1 MSKKYLFICS
11 IALIVALVAVT
22 VITVSVGRSDELPA
36 NAHTATAAEKK
47 ADDPYCLLVA
57 GRDRAS
63 GLTDV
68 IMLVSFD
75 PANESISVMQIPRDT
90 YAEYG
95 DKSYNKLNGALGA
108 LGGEAELE
116 AFLENSLGVS
126 IDGYLTLD
134 LDAFR
139 TIVDAVGGVELDL
152 DVPLRYSDPSQKLYI
167 NLPAG
172 RQRLDGKQAEM
183 YVRYRSGYAR
193 GDIDRLDAQKKFLA
207 AFFDAIKNEINADN
221 AYTVASSVIRA
232 VDTDVGITLG
242 VALGLEAIRVD
253 RSRLYF
259 FTLPGEAVVSPKSG
273 ASYYVM
279 SARPTQKIL
288 TEYFGKQEGG
298 IDPDKS
304 FAHPSYESFI
314 KIYEKDGQSEPV
326 RADELG

>member
-1 MSKKYLFICS
+1 MSKKYLFICL

-22 VITVSVGRSDELPA
+22 VITVSVGRSDELPVS
-36 NAHTATAAEKK
+36 AHTAVDTEKK

-57 GRDRAS
+57 GKDRAS
-63 GLTDV
+63 GLADV

-75 PANESISVMQIPRDT
+75 PANERISVMQIPRDT

-95 DKSYNKLNGALGA
+95 DKSYNKLNGAIGA
-108 LGGEAELE
+108 LGGASGLE
-116 AFLENSLGVS
+116 VFLEKTLGVS

-139 TIVDAVGGVELDL
+139 TIVDAVGGVELEL
-152 DVPLRYSDPSQKLYI
+152 ETPFRYNDPSQKLYI
-167 NLPAG
+167 DLPSG

-207 AFFDAIKNEINADN
+207 AFFDAIKKEINADN
-221 AYTVASSVIRA
+221 VYAVASSVIRA
-232 VDTDVGITLG
+232 VDTDVGFALG

-253 RSRLYF
+253 SSRLYF
-259 FTLPGEAVVSPKSG
+259 FTLPGEAIVSPRSG

-279 SARPTQKIL
+279 SARPTQRIL
-288 TEYFGKQEGG
+288 CEYFGKREDG
-298 IDPDKS
+298 IDSGKS
-304 FAHPSYESFI
+304 FAHPSYEGFI
-314 KIYEKDGQSEPV
+314 KIYEKDGQSEPI
-326 RADELG
+326 RADELS

>member
-1 MSKKYLFICS
+1 MSKKYLFICL
-11 IALIVALVAVT
+11 ITLIVALAAVT
-22 VITVSVGRSDELPA
+22 VITVSVGSSDELPVSA
-36 NAHTATAAEKK
+36 NTSSNTEKR

-57 GRDRAS
+57 GEDRVS

-75 PANESISVMQIPRDT
+75 PSGKSISVMQIPRDT

-95 DKSYNKLNGALGA
+95 SKSYNKLNGALGA
-108 LGGEAELE
+108 LGGGSELA
-116 AFLENSLGVS
+116 AFLEGSLGVS

-152 DVPLRYSDPSQKLYI
+152 DAPLRYSDPSQKLYI
-167 NLPAG
+167 DLPAG

-183 YVRYRSGYAR
+183 YVRYRSGYVR

-207 AFFDAIKNEINADN
+207 AFFDTIKNEVNAEN

-232 VDTDVGITLG
+232 VDTDVGITLA

-253 RSRLYF
+253 SSRLYF

-279 SARPTQKIL
+279 SARSTQRIL
-288 TEYFGKQEGG
+288 TEYFGKHENE
-298 IDPDKS
+298 IDPNKS
-304 FAHPSYESFI
+304 FAHPSYEGFI
-314 KIYEKDGQSEPV
+314 RIYESDGQSEPI